1 MLPPKTRR
9 KKMSTRELTFSKI
22 DGIWYYVMGNDQPST
37 QFDMPAS
44 LIPILEFASNGKDQV
59 AFRLLRKNTPE
70 RVKLSL
76 GRVRYL
82 KGGAL
87 YYVLDYTGAIYG
99 IKEIGRKKIWIGS
112 ATRKVL
118 NNFPEVINLTW

>member
-1 MLPPKTRR
+1 MLPAKTRR

-22 DGIWYYVMGNDQPST
+22 EGTWYYVIGNDQPST
-37 QFDMPAS
+37 QYKMPAS
-44 LIPILEFASNGKDQV
+44 TIPILELASKGNNQV
-59 AFRLLRKNTPE
+59 ALKLLRKNTLE
-70 RVKLSL
+70 KVKLSL

-87 YYVLDYTGAIYG
+87 YYVLDYTGALYG
-99 IKEIGRKKIWIGS
+99 AKEVGRKKIWIGS